1 MLGSMQIAHSNL
13 YNNRNVNRESGN
25 KKEQVAQGEEI
36 PERSSNWQVGK
47 EHERGKVSFGG
58 LG

>member
-1 MLGSMQIAHSNL
+1 M
-13 YNNRNVNRESGN
+13 
-25 KKEQVAQGEEI
+25 AQEEEI
-36 PERSSNWQVGK
+36 LEKSSNWQVGK